1 MKYSLFFIFIFN
13 ICSLKSTIMEHMR
26 AYTSES
32 SHLFFSVHII
42 FLISQ
47 VCHHSKFPPPVSCS
61 LYLFVSILLEY
72 LKKENSPQ
80 KPKVRHISKLQA
92 ILESCGKLL
101 GMVFG
106 LCLVLM
112 GTKRTYQLFSCNLHR
127 CKNGVNIHVL
137 VLCTHVYICVCVH
150 KTKFACETHKP
161 YTIVDT
167 KYILHRILG
176 TNVGQKET
184 NNNNLL
190 S

>member
-1 MKYSLFFIFIFN
+1 MHILQRAVICFSQYTLSFSFLKFAIIPNSHPLSLALCI
-13 ICSLKSTIMEHMR
+13 
-26 AYTSES
+26 
-32 SHLFFSVHII
+32 
-42 FLISQ
+42 
-47 VCHHSKFPPPVSCS
+47 S
-61 LYLFVSILLEY
+61 LYLYLLEY

-112 GTKRTYQLFSCNLHR
+112 GTKRMYQLFSCNLHR

-137 VLCTHVYICVCVH
+137 LLCTHVYMCVCVH

>member
-1 MKYSLFFIFIFN
+1 MKQSLFFIFIFN
-13 ICSLKSTIMEHMR
+13 ICSSKSTVMEHMR
-26 AYTSES
+26 GYTSES

-42 FLISQ
+42 FLIFQ
-47 VCHHSKFPPPVSCS
+47 VCHHSKFPPPVSSS
-61 LYLFVSILLEY
+61 LYLFVTILLKH
-72 LKKENSPQ
+72 LKKENNPQ

-112 GTKRTYQLFSCNLHR
+112 GTRRMYQLFSCNLHR

-137 VLCTHVYICVCVH
+137 VLCTHVYMCIYVH

-161 YTIVDT
+161 YTIVYT
-167 KYILHRILG
+167 KYIFHRILG
-176 TNVGQKET
+176 TNVGQK
-184 NNNNLL
+184 
-190 S
+190 